1 MMSTRNPKVIFLCL
15 EFLEVAAN
23 ACELNF
29 QSQVASK
36 DFMSVLNALINRE
49 IDKTV
54 HSLIDFVFIIIIGP

>member
-1 MMSTRNPKVIFLCL
+1 MMSTRNPKALYLCL

-54 HSLIDFVFIIIIGP
+54 HIFNKAFVL